1 MFFKQPMCKATD
13 SQLFSIKGEIE
24 SEK

>member
-1 MFFKQPMCKATD
+1 MFLKQPMCKATD
-13 SQLFSIKGEIE
+13 IQLFSIKGEIE